1 MAATL
6 DLVADFWR
14 ERGWGVTVRPTEA
27 PGHAT
32 TLAQE
37 AAAAG
42 HRLVLAAGGD
52 GTLGEVANGLVGTE
66 TALAP
71 LPVGTANSFAKE
83 LRLPLPGLLARHRL
97 LQVCQALVA
106 GNVQQMDVG
115 YQRPQPNGP
124 DGDGGRY
131 WLLWAG
137 TGADGFVVSE
147 VEPRPKWSKM
157 LGPVGYALQGLTVA
171 PRLPRMQAHVTID
184 GRSFTDEFALI
195 LISNCRLYAGGEVL
209 LNPAAYLDDGRF
221 EVWLFHGAG
230 LSDVAYHLAQALRG
244 RHLADRRVTML
255 PGQCLTVE
263 TDPPLPCQTD
273 GDKAGFTPFACE
285 IKPRALSLLAPD
297 TAPDDL
303 FRLPGA
309 PLRS

>member
-1 MAATL
+1 M
-6 DLVADFWR
+6 
-14 ERGWGVTVRPTEA
+14 RPTEA
-27 PGHAT
+27 AGHAT
-32 TLAQE
+32 VLAEE

-52 GTLGEVANGLVGTE
+52 GTLGEVANGLVDTE
-66 TALAP
+66 TVLAP

-83 LRLPLPGLLARHRL
+83 LRLPLPGLLARYRL
-97 LQVCQALVA
+97 LEVCRTLAA
-106 GNVQQMDVG
+106 GRVQRMDVG
-115 YQRPQPNGP
+115 YQRPQQGRN
-124 DGDGGRY
+124 DGRY

-137 TGADGFVVSE
+137 TGADGFVVNE

-157 LGPVGYALQGLTVA
+157 LGPVGYALQGLTLA
-171 PRLPRMQAHVTID
+171 PRLPRMQAHVTVD

-230 LSDVAYHLAQALRG
+230 LGDVAYHLAQALRG

-255 PGQCLTVE
+255 PGECLTVE

-303 FRLPGA
+303 FRRPGER
-309 PLRS
+309 LRP